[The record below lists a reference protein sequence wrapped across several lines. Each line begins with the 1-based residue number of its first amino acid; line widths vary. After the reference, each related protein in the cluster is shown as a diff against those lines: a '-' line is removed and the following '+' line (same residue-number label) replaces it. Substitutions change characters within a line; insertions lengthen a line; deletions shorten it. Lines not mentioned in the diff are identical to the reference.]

1 MAKITPKENFLRLGR
16 GEMPAYV
23 PFFTMMGNEYLGEAC
38 CKMMGPRVFKAN
50 NFENGGYDMWGVRYV
65 ADENTGA
72 TLPEP
77 NNFILPDVTEWEKI
91 LKFPERP
98 EGIDYEKMYEDQLR
112 EMKIDREQ
120 SAIMCGPGF
129 MPFQQLVA
137 MMGFNEGLMA
147 LFTDPDAVSDMLNA
161 MIDWIEPVFNATM
174 EYYKPD
180 IWYILDDTCAK
191 QTPFFSV
198 DMYREIF
205 KPLYFRLA
213 KPAIDRGIPVAFHN
227 CGRCEDFIAD
237 MIDFGVKYT
246 DPAQQTNDIL
256 AVKEKYKGQIC
267 LCGGWDWDAHIPKGW
282 PDFDEE
288 ELRAGVRDSIDRFS
302 EGGGYSFAGG
312 IPGKGEHVKR
322 ANMIV
327 RDEAHWYGRKVYGYK
342 DE

>member
-38 CKMMGPRVFKAN
+38 CKMMGPRVFQAS
-50 NFENGGYDMWGVRYV
+50 NFTDGGYDMWGVRYV
-65 ADENTGA
+65 ADQNIGA

-77 NNFILPDVTEWEKI
+77 NNFMLKDINDWEKVI
-91 LKFPERP
+91 KFPERP
-98 EGIDYEKMYEDQLR
+98 EGIDYAKMYEDSLR
-112 EMKIDREQ
+112 EMKIDRNQ
-120 SAIMCGPGF
+120 SAVMCSPGL

-137 MMGFNEGLMA
+137 FMGFTEGLTA
-147 LFTDPDAVSDMLNA
+147 LFTDPDTVSDMLNA

-180 IWYILDDTCAK
+180 LWYILDDTCAK

-205 KPLYFRLA
+205 KPLYMRLA
-213 KPAIDRGIPVAFHN
+213 KPAMDRGIPVLFHN
-227 CGRCEDFIAD
+227 CGRCEDFIGD
-237 MIDFGVKYT
+237 MLDFGVKYT
-246 DPAQQTNDIL
+246 DPAQETNNIP
-256 AVKEKYKGQIC
+256 AVKEKYKGKIC
-267 LCGGWDWDAHIPKGW
+267 LCGGWDWDAHIPANW

-288 ELRAGVRDSIDRFS
+288 ELRAGVRASIDKY
-302 EGGGYSFAGG
+302 GMDGGYAFAGG
-312 IPGKGEHVKR
+312 IPGKGDHIRR
-322 ANMIV
+322 ANQIV